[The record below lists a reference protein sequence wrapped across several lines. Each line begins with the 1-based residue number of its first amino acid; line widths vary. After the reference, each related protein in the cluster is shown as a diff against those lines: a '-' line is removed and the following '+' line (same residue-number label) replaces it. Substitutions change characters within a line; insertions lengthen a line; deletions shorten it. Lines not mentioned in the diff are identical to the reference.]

1 MLPNWTWLCSRKA
14 AAVAAVLGLRDL
26 REILVRVLV

>member
-1 MLPNWTWLCSRKA
+1 LLRVKRATSRKA

-26 REILVRVLV
+26 REILVRMLV